1 MAMQRLPTSH
11 ETAERLAAAGRGP
24 EAVLMMNQLAANG
37 DPNALFALGLWRL
50 GGRIVPRD
58 VAQARDLFRR
68 AGEAGR
74 LDGAKVH
81 ANFLASGTGGE
92 ADWAGGLKRLGT
104 LARHDP
110 ASKAALALIRA
121 MNLDAAGDPGTTP
134 IGAVVHETPQT
145 LRFEGFFTS
154 RECDYLAAVAAPRM
168 KPSVVVDER
177 TGRQVPNPIRTSDGA
192 DFPWLL
198 ADPAVT
204 ALNRRIAAASG
215 TGFDQGEPLQ
225 ILRYRPGQQYRPHLD
240 AIAGL
245 DNQRILTMIVYLT
258 DAYQGGETRFTRS
271 DFTFRGRKGDALLF
285 RNTLDDGRPD
295 PASEHAGLPVT
306 SGTKLIASRWIRA
319 RTLVPE

>member
-1 MAMQRLPTSH
+1 MAMQRLPAST
-11 ETAERLAAAGRGP
+11 ETAERLAAAGRRP
-24 EAVLMMNQLAANG
+24 EAVLMMNQLAVAR
-37 DPNALFALGLWRL
+37 DPDALFALGLWRL

-74 LDGAKVH
+74 LDGARVYV
-81 ANFLASGTGGE
+81 NFLASGTGGM
-92 ADWAGGLKRLGT
+92 ADWPEALKRLDV

-110 ASKAALALIRA
+110 ASRAALALIGA
-121 MNLDAAGDPGTTP
+121 MDLDDTGDPEESPAGE
-134 IGAVVHETPQT
+134 VVLESPRT
-145 LRFEGFFTS
+145 LCFRGFFTEG
-154 RECDYLAAVAAPRM
+154 ECDYLAAVAAPRM

-177 TGRQVPNPIRTSDGA
+177 TGKQVPNPIRTSDGA

-204 ALNRRIAAASG
+204 ALGRRIAAASG

-225 ILRYRPGQQYRPHLD
+225 VLRYRPGQQYKPHLD

-258 DAYQGGETRFTRS
+258 DDYQGGETRFLRS
-271 DFTFRGRKGDALLF
+271 GFTFRGGKGDALLF
-285 RNTLDDGRPD
+285 HNTLPDGQPD

-306 SGTKLIASRWIRA
+306 SGVKLIASRWIRA

>member
-1 MAMQRLPTSH
+1 MQRLPASA
-11 ETAERLAAAGRGP
+11 EAAERLAASGRRP
-24 EAVLMMNQLAANG
+24 EAVLMMNQLAAAG
-37 DPNALFALGLWRL
+37 DPDALFALGLWRL
-50 GGRIVPRD
+50 AGRIVPPD
-58 VAQARDLFRR
+58 VMQARDLFRR

-74 LDGAKVH
+74 RDGARVH
-81 ANFLASGTGGE
+81 VNFLASGTGGP
-92 ADWAGGLKRLGT
+92 ADWPAALKRLGA

-110 ASKAALALIRA
+110 ASRTALALIET
-121 MNLDAAGDPGTTP
+121 MDLDAAGGSGATP
-134 IGAVVHETPQT
+134 TGGVVHETPEV
-145 LRFEGFFTS
+145 RHFERFFTPG
-154 RECDYLAAVAAPRM
+154 ECDYLTAVAAPRM
-168 KPSVVVDER
+168 KPSVVVDEH

-204 ALNRRIAAASG
+204 ALGRRIAAASG

-225 ILRYRPGQQYRPHLD
+225 VLRYRSGQQYRPHLD

-258 DAYQGGETRFTRS
+258 DGYRGGETRFTRS
-271 DFTFRGRKGDALLF
+271 GFTFRGRKGDALLF
-285 RNTLDDGRPD
+285 RNTLPDGRPD

-306 SGTKLIASRWIRA
+306 AGTKLIASRWIRA